1 LTASNEDKVKDKT
14 HECFIKMKDLRMNYL
29 EDFYFLEAMKAP
41 INKIKDKYRFQIVC
55 RFSTERESEII
66 NKIFR
71 IVEEIQDKNI
81 QIFIETNPQN
91 LS

>member
-1 LTASNEDKVKDKT
+1 MTYFFNIKDYGM
-14 HECFIKMKDLRMNYL
+14 HGHLFKMVNVDLRK
-29 EDFYFLEAMKAP
+29 E

-55 RFSTERESEII
+55 RFSTERENEII